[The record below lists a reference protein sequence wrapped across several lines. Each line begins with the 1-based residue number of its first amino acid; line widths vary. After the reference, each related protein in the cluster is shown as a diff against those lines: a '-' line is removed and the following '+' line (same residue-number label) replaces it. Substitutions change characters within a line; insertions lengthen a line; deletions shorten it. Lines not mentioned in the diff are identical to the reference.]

1 MINFQL
7 STHDRNKTEERKQ
20 KKSQLEINQNEFIAK
35 ILQIDCK
42 FHQLQKWHETNKR
55 RGNLPLWARTR
66 YLPSIVDDV
75 LLR

>member
-7 STHDRNKTEERKQ
+7 STHDRNKTEERGKK

-42 FHQLQKWHETNKR
+42 FYQLEKWQINEEEIYLCGR
-55 RGNLPLWARTR
+55 VFYPL
-66 YLPSIVDDV
+66 
-75 LLR
+75 